1 MSDSPKAPVTLLNS
15 VSAPNRERLEQIHS
29 RCLALGAAADKDL
42 GREAAAELAGFVYE
56 LIQMPIARKAIAEI
70 PANPLCVAEDALGT
84 LHSAHAMMELVEALD
99 CNEGTSQL
107 EMPETGRGSVARLRT
122 LVQDSIKYA
131 ADLYE
136 VAHV

>member
-1 MSDSPKAPVTLLNS
+1 L
-15 VSAPNRERLEQIHS
+15 
-29 RCLALGAAADKDL
+29 
-42 GREAAAELAGFVYE
+42 EAAAELTGFIYE
-56 LIQMPIARKAIAEI
+56 LIKMPIAHKSIAEV
-70 PANPLCVAEDALGT
+70 PANPLCRADDALGT
-84 LHSAHAMMELVEALD
+84 LYGAHAMMELIEALD
-99 CNEGTSQL
+99 CNEGTSQF